1 MCFECLELRPVA
13 NSDEMQLW
21 IDLMRTDFKVKFIA
35 FYFCFLL
42 FLIDFVQLNDF
53 ILQILEFFHDGNK
66 SDGEL
71 IILFLLCCHVQ
82 RGSNPIFIVSLNLVP
97 MPSLCSFSIFFHALF
112 TFFFTS
118 LLPSPSLFPFFNL
131 VSDFFYSLM
140 ARGQETRQLVEAS
153 LMIYVIG
160 ILD

>member
-1 MCFECLELRPVA
+1 MCFECLELRPIA

-21 IDLMRTDFKVKFIA
+21 IDPMRTDFKVKFIA

-53 ILQILEFFHDGNK
+53 ILQILEFVHDGNK

-97 MPSLCSFSIFFHALF
+97 MPSLCSFSIFSMLCLHF
-112 TFFFTS
+112 S
-118 LLPSPSLFPFFNL
+118 LLPFYLLLLYFPSLIWFQIFFIAL
-131 VSDFFYSLM
+131 WPD
-140 ARGQETRQLVEAS
+140 AKRQDSWWRQV
-153 LMIYVIG
+153 
-160 ILD
+160 